1 MHYDYG
7 RNKSECPEPIKSEVK
22 GEVTYRSRYLR
33 SDTYN
38 SNIKANRIIVS
49 EMGTMAF
56 PDSSKSVVVT
66 FLNHT
71 IPDFTDNCAGNIIK
85 YGNDYYATSETNYI
99 RKIDPVTL
107 ETQDKL
113 DYQKYLPVNLVTSH
127 PHYDKE
133 GNTYNMGTTI
143 ADKGKTK
150 YIIFKVP
157 ATEKGASE
165 RPAAL
170 KSVEILCTLPCRS
183 LFSPSYYHSFG
194 MTENYI
200 IFIEQPLKLDIL
212 KMATAY
218 LRGVNWASCLK
229 FHPEDDTL
237 IHIIDRKTKKEVSIR
252 YHTGAMVVYHHV
264 NAFEEDGHV
273 VFDVITYNDN
283 SLYDMFYLDKL
294 KQQAASGAT
303 SSPVNP
309 MYKRFVLP
317 LTNKVAEIGKD
328 LVNLNYTTASAVKEK
343 DGKLLCQ
350 PEVLCE
356 GVEVPRIN
364 YNYNG
369 QKHRYVYL
377 NVVGMSSLATKITKL
392 DVQTKQRVDWTSEN
406 CAFTEPVFV
415 PMPGA
420 SEEDEG
426 VILTSV
432 INGNPGESDF
442 LLVLEGKSFKEMA
455 RIYVNAELH
464 IDMHGFFIP
473 QNDETLLSLP
483 CRKTLRTFSS
493 KTDGEVRITEILKH
507 KFPLA
512 SALKVVDISGGCGAM
527 YEIHIE
533 SDEFREKRTVEQHQ
547 LVNQALK
554 EEIKAMH
561 GLRIFTDI
569 PKK

>member
-7 RNKSECPEPIKSEVK
+7 RNKSECPEPIKAEVK
-22 GEVTYRSRYLR
+22 GSLPHWLQGTLVRNGSGLFSVGESSYNHWFDGMALLHNFTIKHGEVTYRSRYLR

-157 ATEKGASE
+157 ATEKGK
-165 RPAAL
+165 PAAL

-317 LTNKVAEIGKD
+317 LTNKVAETGKD
-328 LVNLNYTTASAVKEK
+328 LVNLNYTTASTVKEK

-364 YNYNG
+364 YNYSG

-473 QNDETLLSLP
+473 QNDE
-483 CRKTLRTFSS
+483 
-493 KTDGEVRITEILKH
+493 V
-507 KFPLA
+507 
-512 SALKVVDISGGCGAM
+512 
-527 YEIHIE
+527 
-533 SDEFREKRTVEQHQ
+533 
-547 LVNQALK
+547 
-554 EEIKAMH
+554 
-561 GLRIFTDI
+561 
-569 PKK
+569 